1 MLGRRLWVIRPT
13 RGRSRRQRS
22 ESLKPFDNTCH
33 SVSYSLSFS
42 QDADARQ
49 TSSYPSHLLSL
60 SLFHHSRHDAYTLTT
75 TQAYELTVYCRQS
88 LTRIISSSHSLD
100 TCLNAY
106 GRVHAPPYTNG
117 RTSVVKSYNNRL
129 LLVSNR
135 FTNLSLPKRVRSH
148 VRSRHQTLLDAD
160 DVEMKW
166 HACL

>member
-49 TSSYPSHLLSL
+49 TSSYPSHFLSL

-75 TQAYELTVYCRQS
+75 TQAYELTVYSRQS
-88 LTRIISSSHSLD
+88 LTRIISFHKSSHLVSHSTSVTGVDAPVYELTGRRPFIHLFLIASQVFSPSLYHLLKRSLD
-100 TCLNAY
+100 QMVF
-106 GRVHAPPYTNG
+106 GG
-117 RTSVVKSYNNRL
+117 
-129 LLVSNR
+129 
-135 FTNLSLPKRVRSH
+135 
-148 VRSRHQTLLDAD
+148 D
-160 DVEMKW
+160 DVEME
-166 HACL
+166 